1 MQAHTVDANKLNLT
15 LCAIALHVYV
25 CDEAESE

>member
-1 MQAHTVDANKLNLT
+1 MQAHTVDANKLNQT
-15 LCAIALHVYV
+15 LCAIAFYVCV